1 LKTSTAGY
9 YLTWKK
15 IILLLLTSIIVF
27 ALSCAPPAQTTP
39 ATTAVP
45 NPDPWPGVSV
55 YRDSNSPIMT
65 RVNETFAIILPP
77 APLFGWGWQNKEL
90 SAFSLLETKT
100 VPGSGNE
107 TNPYGPD
114 AFLFKA
120 LTIGTFRITLYV
132 PSKPPQQ
139 TESFNVV
146 VNP

>member
-1 LKTSTAGY
+1 LKTSDAGY
-9 YLTWKK
+9 YMTWKK
-15 IILLLLTSIIVF
+15 IIMLLLTSTIVF
-27 ALSCAPPAQTTP
+27 ALSCTSPAQTTP
-39 ATTAVP
+39 ATTTAQ

-65 RVNETFAIILPP
+65 RANETFAIILPP
-77 APLFGWGWQNKEL
+77 APLFGWGWQNEGL
-90 SAFSLLETKT
+90 SAFSLLEIKT

-107 TNPYGPD
+107 ANPYGPN

-120 LTIGTFRITLYV
+120 LNPGTFQITLYV

-139 TESFNVV
+139 VESFNIV